1 MEETALFLAW
11 HYWLVA
17 AILLMII
24 EALVPGFVLACLSIG
39 SLGGMFAAF
48 LTDSWEVQLL
58 VTSITS
64 ILAFLFVRPFALKRL
79 FRKNELKT
87 NVDSLIGKRARVSQA
102 FDDER
107 LKGRVAIDGD
117 DWMAYSRTPGNFSI
131 GTVVE
136 IEAVESNTLVIK
148 PIQIL

>member
-1 MEETALFLAW
+1 MEESTLFLAW

-39 SLGGMFAAF
+39 SLGGMVAAF
-48 LTDSWEVQLL
+48 FTDSWEIQLL
-58 VTSITS
+58 VASLLS
-64 ILAFLFVRPFALKRL
+64 ILAFIFVRPFALKRL

-87 NVDSLIGKRARVSQA
+87 NVDSLVGKRARVSQA
-102 FDDER
+102 FDHEL

-117 DWMAYSRTPGNFSI
+117 DWMAYSRVPGDFSL

-136 IEAVESNTLVIK
+136 IESVESNTLIIK
-148 PIQIL
+148 PIHTS

>member
-1 MEETALFLAW
+1 MEESALFLAW

-17 AILLMII
+17 AILLMIL

-39 SLGGMFAAF
+39 SLGGMIAALF
-48 LTDSWEVQLL
+48 TDSWETQLL
-58 VTSITS
+58 IASLTS

-87 NVDSLIGKRARVSQA
+87 NVDSLVGRRARVSQA
-102 FDDER
+102 FDREL

-117 DWMAYSRTPGNFSI
+117 DWMAYSLEPGDFNI
-131 GTVVE
+131 GTTVE
-136 IEAVESNTLVIK
+136 IVSVESNTLVIK
-148 PIQIL
+148 PIHAL